1 MKPFII
7 RLIKVVLGLFL
18 HALGITFT
26 VQAHIG
32 YAPWDVFH
40 IGLAHKLS
48 STIGI
53 VSIFVGIIIV
63 VIVTLTGEKI
73 GLGTVL
79 NVLVIGIILDLILKS
94 GIIPTASNLPLGMV
108 MVAAGLFIIAIGAYF
123 YIITGLGT
131 GPRDNLM
138 IVLTKKT
145 GIPVGICRCA
155 VDIFITFI
163 GWLLGGMVGIGT
175 IIAAVAGGLCIQIIF
190 KAFKFDV
197 AKIQHETLFFTFMN
211 ITGKNKQ

>member
-1 MKPFII
+1 MKTFII
-7 RLIKVVLGLFL
+7 RLINVILGLFL
-18 HALGITFT
+18 YALGIAFT

-40 IGLAHKLS
+40 IGLADKFG

-53 VSIFVGIIIV
+53 VSIFAGIIIV
-63 VIVTLTGEKI
+63 GIVTLAGEKI

-79 NVLVIGIILDLILKS
+79 NILVIGILLDLILKS
-94 GIIPTASNLPLGMV
+94 GIISIARNLPIGMV

-123 YIITGLGT
+123 YIKTGLGT

-138 IVLTKKT
+138 IVLAKKT
-145 GIPVGICRCA
+145 GIPVGVCRCT
-155 VDIFITFI
+155 VDMSITFI
-163 GWLLGGMVGIGT
+163 GWLLGGMVGVGT
-175 IIAAVAGGLCIQIIF
+175 IIAAVAGGLCIQIVF

-197 AKIQHETLFFTFMN
+197 AKIEHETLFYTFAN
-211 ITGKNKQ
+211 LIGKNK